1 MKSNQKT
8 VKSGAWFLIE
18 VLGIF
23 VLVQVIRYSIGNWNA
38 VSIAFFLLSITLVLF
53 ISAFI
58 TARKKDNRNIN
69 KPTPDAFTGAMDP

>member
-1 MKSNQKT
+1 
-8 VKSGAWFLIE
+8 

-23 VLVQVIRYSIGNWNA
+23 VLVQVIRYAVGNWNA

-58 TARKKDNRNIN
+58 TARKKDKRKVKKLSSTTFKGAIN
-69 KPTPDAFTGAMDP
+69 L